1 MIHADIMFKREQ
13 KGQEVTQIFFLLF
26 KQLLSASDNVLVLLK
41 KIKNKKKER
50 VSSQVQSSKHKENG
64 YDKNLFFPPNIA
76 NATESDLCTLPR
88 NQR

>member
-41 KIKNKKKER
+41 KIKNKKKRASLIPSPKFKTQGEW
-50 VSSQVQSSKHKENG
+50 
-64 YDKNLFFPPNIA
+64 I
-76 NATESDLCTLPR
+76 
-88 NQR
+88 